1 MCFEDMEEAF
11 TAVLNSE
18 HPEEELFGLSRGL
31 VDERDAI
38 LKANPHEWINV
49 MIPGLGRFQ
58 VPRHGLEF
66 IDTSVVE
73 PNSKSLI
80 SLTLGFDKEEDATS
94 DGVADFLNAIGPILK
109 SLPIDGVGPRMN
121 LNERRILR
129 RCPHLEELSFCGGL
143 VGVFFD
149 FRE

>member
-1 MCFEDMEEAF
+1 MEEAF

-38 LKANPHEWINV
+38 LKANPSTMGIWS
-49 MIPGLGRFQ
+49 F
-58 VPRHGLEF
+58 
-66 IDTSVVE
+66 S
-73 PNSKSLI
+73 
-80 SLTLGFDKEEDATS
+80 FDKEEDATS

-121 LNERRILR
+121 LNERQILR